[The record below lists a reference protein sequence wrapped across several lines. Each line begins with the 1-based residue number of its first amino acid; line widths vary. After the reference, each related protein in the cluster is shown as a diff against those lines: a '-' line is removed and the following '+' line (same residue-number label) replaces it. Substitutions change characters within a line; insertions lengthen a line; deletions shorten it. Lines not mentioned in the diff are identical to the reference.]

1 MTFQFNAYIDE
12 SGDEGF
18 KIKNGEW
25 VSSEWF
31 IIGALITYEGKDLEL
46 SRTVNV
52 IKTDIL
58 RRKQSAMSKP
68 LHFVKYDHKQRR
80 AIINEICN
88 HGKWFNFIAVGVD
101 KTTTQRGASL
111 RDEKQYL
118 YNYATR
124 LLLERIS
131 WLVHDK
137 GSCKLIFENRTN
149 TSYKDMEKY
158 IDHILEDKEC
168 QIKKNTISGYKVA
181 NKNEFKNLQIADCL
195 VGSVFAALEK
205 DNYGFVED
213 AYIKILNPYFYKRKG
228 NLFSYGLKLIP
239 DATKPAMQ
247 EKYPW
252 ITEL

>member
-1 MTFQFNAYIDE
+1 MEFQFNAYIDE

-18 KIKNGEW
+18 KIKNGQW

-31 IIGALITYEGKDLEL
+31 VIGALVTFKERDLDL
-46 SRTVNV
+46 ARTVNA

-58 RRKQSAMSKP
+58 KRNALTMLKP

-80 AIINEICN
+80 AIVNEICA
-88 HGKWFNFIAVGVD
+88 HKKWFRFIAVGVD
-101 KTTTQRGASL
+101 KTTTQQGASL

-124 LLLERIS
+124 LLIERIS
-131 WLVHDK
+131 WLTHDHGK
-137 GSCKLIFENRTN
+137 CKLIFENRTN

-158 IDHILEDKEC
+158 IDHILGDKDC
-168 QIKKNTISGYKVA
+168 QIKKHTISGYKVA

-205 DNYGFVED
+205 DNYGFTED
-213 AYIKILNPYFYKRKG
+213 AYIKIINPCFYRRNK

-239 DATKPAMQ
+239 DANKPNMQ

-252 ITEL
+252 LKEL